1 VQYNQPVAKSQASR
15 KRPSIRGEYEQ
26 HGVAGFYSERGGD
39 YRNPHEPVIREALG
53 IAAERWPLDLSRV
66 LDLACG
72 SGEVTLALRD
82 LGAGVIDGVDPYTGE
97 AYRERAGQAAEP
109 FSFEEIAAGA
119 LAGRAYSLIVCSFA
133 LHLLEPSRLP
143 GVCYRLAE
151 IGDALLILTP
161 HKRPA
166 IRPAWGWSLE
176 GEHVHA
182 RVRLRYYRSSLKRP
196 ADVLK
201 C

>member
-1 VQYNQPVAKSQASR
+1 
-15 KRPSIRGEYEQ
+15 
-26 HGVAGFYSERGGD
+26 
-39 YRNPHEPVIREALG
+39 VIREALG
-53 IAAERWPLDLSRV
+53 IATERWPLDLRCV

-72 SGEVTLALRD
+72 SGEATLALRE
-82 LGAGVIDGVDPYTGE
+82 LGAGVIHGIDPYTGE
-97 AYRERAGQAAEP
+97 AYRERTGQEAEP
-109 FSFEEIAAGA
+109 FSFEEIAAGV
-119 LAGRAYSLIVCSFA
+119 LAGRTYSLIVCSFA

-151 IGDALLILTP
+151 VGETLLVLTP

-182 RVRLRYYRSSLKRP
+182 RVRMRYYCSSIRAVQLPLRVQRG
-196 ADVLK
+196 DGG
-201 C
+201 